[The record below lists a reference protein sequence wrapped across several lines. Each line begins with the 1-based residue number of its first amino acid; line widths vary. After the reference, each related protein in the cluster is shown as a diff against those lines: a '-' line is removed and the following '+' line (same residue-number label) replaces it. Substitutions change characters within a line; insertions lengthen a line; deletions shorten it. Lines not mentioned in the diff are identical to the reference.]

1 MADLL
6 ETVDK
11 TETLLILVGVAIGG
25 YILYQSVQS
34 FQDWINSTFGIDP
47 STGNTYANAASQ
59 VATNPLGSIGS
70 ILGFGQGTTGGPAPN
85 PSGALQPLSTLSSVG
100 YTKIGASGQHWSCS
114 GPNGASNDVCVPVT
128 VDANGNMTTTGA
140 AVPAA
145 QAN

>member
-1 MADLL
+1 MEEIDKG
-6 ETVDK
+6 ETILIL
-11 TETLLILVGVAIGG
+11 LLIGVGG
-25 YILYQSVQS
+25 YVLYQSVSS
-34 FQDWINSTFGIDP
+34 FQDWINQTFGIDP
-47 STGNTYANAASQ
+47 STGNTYSNAASQ
-59 VATNPLGSIGS
+59 VATNPLQSIGT

-85 PSGALQPLSTLSSVG
+85 ASGALQPLSTLSSVG